1 MQFASSWPKMRLLAL
16 FVLFGPLAT
25 ITAAKKKK
33 SSADWARAASAI
45 EQQEREEWERERAEA
60 AAEVERQQQK
70 HQPQFDMS
78 DPGKWIEAQ
87 GGIENAMAMQGGMMG
102 GGGGSGHAM
111 TFVHLN
117 NETISTKEQAEELV
131 VQWRDLLM
139 TAGIEVGVYVIEPHL
154 LLLDTN
160 DKRKVIQIKDFIV
173 KEAPGGED
181 HVEYFEFNQ
190 QKFYPESKDPNP
202 KPEWE
207 KPGVGKKKKG
217 QLRAFNKLAK
227 EFMSVV
233 TDGESEAGRGSGSS
247 GNHQK
252 LEKRVKE
259 GEGMLE
265 RLRSDAEKESA
276 AYYMKTMRKIID
288 GGADGVDYASAERG
302 RLQGMLGSV
311 STAKRDTFEK
321 RY

>member
-1 MQFASSWPKMRLLAL
+1 MRLLAL
-16 FVLFGPLAT
+16 FVLLGLLAT
-25 ITAAKKKK
+25 LTAAKGKK

-45 EQQEREEWERERAEA
+45 EQEEREEWERERAEA
-60 AAEVERQQQK
+60 AAEAERQQQK
-70 HQPQFDMS
+70 NQPQFDMS
-78 DPGKWIEAQ
+78 DPGKWIESQ
-87 GGIENAMAMQGGMMG
+87 GGIENAMAMQGGGMG

-117 NETISTKEQAEELV
+117 NETISSKEQAEELV

-227 EFMSVV
+227 EFVSVV
-233 TDGESEAGRGSGSS
+233 MDGESEASGSS
-247 GNHQK
+247 GKHQK

-259 GEGMLE
+259 GERMME

-288 GGADGVDYASAERG
+288 GGADSFDYASAERG

-311 STAKRDTFEK
+311 STAKRETFEK
-321 RY
+321 R